1 MNSAESIQTHH
12 DIGSRVLADQAKSL
26 QGNLVK
32 TMLGSAVMA
41 CVVGWLFRHNVPSTA
56 LVGWVVFL
64 LIHCALNLGAGWQ
77 MAQRPTTPR
86 NAARRLKLAAY
97 AYLINGL
104 FWGVGV
110 LLLWDPNK
118 FELQFLLIFVMTGMT
133 SAALH
138 SLHAHLPAFYGFF
151 LPSLAS
157 VLLGVLWHGSIYG
170 TALFIGVG
178 CHGLVHWHYANLL
191 HRTLVA
197 SLRRRYEL
205 VQLASDLHAEK
216 DRAEKANLAKSRFLA
231 AASHDLRQP
240 VHALSLFV
248 GALGQQPLEQEGR
261 RLLEYVRTSVD
272 TMGSMF
278 NSLLDVSKLDAGMV
292 QPELCVFPVK
302 PMLERICTDE
312 GALAHVKGLTL
323 QANVQALSALTD
335 PTLLERIIR
344 NLIANAVNYTD
355 KGGVLV
361 TVRPRG
367 QQLAIRVIDSGVG
380 IPAERREEVFKEF
393 VQLNNTERD
402 RAKGLGLGL
411 AIVRRL
417 VDLLALPLILR
428 SRPGRGTVFT
438 LLVPMA
444 ISPSLTSG
452 VEAVVPMHAY
462 VQTRSFVPNVIGDIG
477 LVLVIDDDDEIRV
490 GMRAL
495 LAGWGFDVVGAAGLD
510 DLMPVLA
517 RLPDVPEL
525 IISDYRLRGSE
536 TGLMVVEHLRNEYN
550 QDIPGILITGD
561 TAPERLR
568 EALSAGLILLHKPV
582 SPKDLFDAMNIDNWP
597 HRDRRLMSR

>member
-1 MNSAESIQTHH
+1 MNPGESIQIDHNI
-12 DIGSRVLADQAKSL
+12 DSRVLADQARSL
-26 QGNLVK
+26 QGNLFL
-32 TMLGSAVMA
+32 TMLGSALMA
-41 CVVGWLFRHNVPSTA
+41 CVLGWLFRHNAPSGPMFG
-56 LVGWVVFL
+56 LLGLL
-64 LIHCALNLGAGWQ
+64 LIHCALNLWASWHVTH
-77 MAQRPTTPR
+77 RPTTPR
-86 NAARRLKLAAY
+86 NAARRLKLAAH
-97 AYLINGL
+97 ASLINGL
-104 FWGVGV
+104 LWGTGV
-110 LLLWDPNK
+110 FLLWDPNK
-118 FELQFLLIFVMTGMT
+118 FGLQCLLLFVMIGMT

-138 SLHAHLPAFYGFF
+138 SLYAHLPAFYGFF
-151 LPSLAS
+151 VPSVLG
-157 VLLGVLWHGSIYG
+157 VLLGVLWHGSVYG
-170 TALFIGVG
+170 TAIVIGVV
-178 CHGLVHWHYANLL
+178 CHGLINWHYANLL
-191 HRTLVA
+191 HRTLVN
-197 SLRRRYEL
+197 SMRRRYE
-205 VQLASDLHAEK
+205 VEQLASDLHAEK
-216 DRAEKANLAKSRFLA
+216 ERAQDANLAKSRFLA

-380 IPAERREEVFKEF
+380 IPAERREEVFEEF

-417 VDLLALPLILR
+417 ADLLALPLILR

-452 VEAVVPMHAY
+452 VEAVVPMDAY
-462 VQTRSFVPNVIGDIG
+462 VQTRNFVPNVIGDIG

-582 SPKDLFDAMNIDNWP
+582 SPKDLFDAMNIANWH